1 MIVIAALTTFLACT
15 TVADAGPHYGSVPQG
30 KLSDVAADQA
40 KCGLTKKQLTAAM
53 MAVSYNESGTGTVSA
68 PNTQDPP
75 APAALGRYDAQNANL
90 WPFHQDNQS
99 YHRVYWMPGD
109 GLFQLDD
116 AGLGSASSRA
126 KFFASTSASVVSK
139 YMVSKYCG
147 GGGVRGMFGPWTPQS
162 CGNAASVCIRYYNSI
177 YNGEA
182 NPLNF
187 HPVSG
192 IKDGGG
198 NVTHVCQYGNVDG
211 SRHFACTFSDWTKFS
226 PCYSTCSVDHD
237 GNGGLTPL
245 SYPFYDYRTTDSKG
259 HNYEVRY
266 WMTDDTGLS
275 KNYRAKRPYLQNSR
289 NNGVLRW
296 TDSPKHLCD
305 LTLSKGDCPT
315 VFRCQASVC

>member
-1 MIVIAALTTFLACT
+1 MPTTT
-15 TVADAGPHYGSVPQG
+15 TVGPVRRRLTRPPNRPVRSPGSHSRWTRPR
-30 KLSDVAADQA
+30 
-40 KCGLTKKQLTAAM
+40 GLHT
-53 MAVSYNESGTGTVSA
+53 
-68 PNTQDPP
+68 
-75 APAALGRYDAQNANL
+75 
-90 WPFHQDNQS
+90 
-99 YHRVYWMPGD
+99 
-109 GLFQLDD
+109 
-116 AGLGSASSRA
+116 
-126 KFFASTSASVVSK
+126 
-139 YMVSKYCG
+139 
-147 GGGVRGMFGPWTPQS
+147 
-162 CGNAASVCIRYYNSI
+162 
-177 YNGEA
+177 
-182 NPLNF
+182 LNF

-315 VFRCQASVC
+315 VFRCQASVCY